1 MTAAV
6 TTTYRGCVGQVLE
19 RGEVL
24 AELDAALASAR
35 DGEGRTV
42 LLAGEAGLGKTTV
55 LRTWTAPFTVD
66 PTVRLLE
73 GACDDLVTSRTL
85 GPFHDVALDAP
96 ALRSALAASGTDA
109 VYDAVLA
116 ELGAAPPVT
125 VLVVEDVHWADE
137 ATLDVLAVAAR
148 RIARLPAVLVLSYRD
163 DEVDPGSHLQRLLG
177 GLPAA
182 ATRRPELRPLT
193 VGAVTA
199 LAGAPGLRV
208 HAATLGNPF
217 LVTELVAA
225 QSEGLPVSVRD
236 AVLAR
241 VADLPRPAQELLD
254 LLAVIPGHADAVLL
268 DALRPTWRDDVEVPE
283 RRGIVGLPGG
293 VVAFRHELARQA
305 VEQALPPIRRL
316 GLERA
321 VLAALLAHDPP
332 DRARILHHAA
342 RCADVDAVLAHAPAA
357 ARAAAAAGA
366 HQQSLAWYAQLAPHA
381 ELLPP
386 VEQAAIAEE
395 HAWEL
400 YAAHRVEE
408 AVATARHAVALRTA
422 GDDPSAT
429 VRALVGLA
437 RHLYI
442 RGDVAEAL
450 ATLDGAV
457 ALDPTSALAH
467 THRGVLRVLADDE
480 ETGLAELAAVPP
492 TALGTVYR
500 GLGRAFLGH
509 ADGPDLVR
517 EGLDAARAAGHREH
531 AARGWTSL
539 VKALRRLDRDDEV
552 AAVVAEGLESTRS
565 GDFLSHGYSLEAFG
579 LQLMVDDGRWDAAE
593 AGLRR
598 LVDTVPEAGILARE
612 TLPPLGRLLARRG
625 DPDADAVLARAWELA
640 TRSDSLPVLL
650 TTAAGLAEKAWLD
663 GDGERE
669 HARIRA
675 LLARSRRPGLASARG
690 DLLRQGLRCGL
701 AVAPEEPVGDLWPRH
716 ALALAGDHR
725 AAAGSW
731 PAGSYE
737 RALELVDTGDEE
749 SVTVGLR
756 LLDDLGAAPAARHA
770 RRRLQALGVRRIP
783 RGPQAGTRAHPEGLT
798 PRQADIL
805 ALVADGLTNAQI
817 AERLV
822 LSVRTVDHHVSAV
835 LAKLGV
841 GSREEA
847 ARRASRGEQ
856 RA

>member
-1 MTAAV
+1 M
-6 TTTYRGCVGQVLE
+6 GVGVRVLE

-24 AELDAALASAR
+24 AELDAALAAAR
-35 DGEGRTV
+35 DGAGRTV

-55 LRTWTAPFTVD
+55 LRTWTAELGD
-66 PTVRLLE
+66 VRLLE

-85 GPFHDVALDAP
+85 GPFHDAALDAP
-96 ALRSALAASGTDA
+96 ALRAALAGGTDA
-109 VYDAVLA
+109 VYDAVLT
-116 ELGAAPPVT
+116 ELATPVT
-125 VLVVEDVHWADE
+125 VLVVEDGHWADE

-148 RIARLPAVLVLSYRD
+148 RVARLPAVLVLSYRD
-163 DEVDPGSHLQRLLG
+163 DEVDHGSHLQRLLG

-182 ATRRPELRPLT
+182 TTRRPELRPLT
-193 VGAVTA
+193 VGAVTE
-199 LAGAPGLRV
+199 LAGAAGLRV

-241 VADLPRPAQELLD
+241 VADLPRPAQELLE
-254 LLAVIPGHADAVLL
+254 LLAVVPGHADAALL
-268 DALRPTWRDDVEVPE
+268 DAVRPTWRDDVEVPE
-283 RRGIVGLPGG
+283 RRGIVGLHEGA
-293 VVAFRHELARQA
+293 VAFRHELARQA

-381 ELLPP
+381 ALLPP
-386 VEQAAIAEE
+386 AEQAALAEE

-422 GDDPSAT
+422 GDDPAAT
-429 VRALVGLA
+429 VRALVGLS

-442 RGDVAEAL
+442 RGDVADAV
-450 ATLDGAV
+450 ATLDEAA
-457 ALDPTSALAH
+457 ALEPTSELAH

-480 ETGLAELAAVPP
+480 EAGLAELASVPP

-517 EGLDAARAAGHREH
+517 EGLDAARASGHREH

-539 VKALRRLDRDDEV
+539 VKALRRLGRDDEV
-552 AAVVAEGLESTRS
+552 AAVVAAGLESTRS

-612 TLPPLGRLLARRG
+612 TLPPIGRLLARRG

-650 TTAAGLAEKAWLD
+650 TTAARLAEKAWLD

-669 HARIRA
+669 HARVRG
-675 LLARSRRPGLASARG
+675 LLARSRRPGLAGARG

-701 AVAPEEPVGDLWPRH
+701 PVAPDEPVGDLWPRH

-725 AAAGSW
+725 AAAAAW

-737 RALELVDTGDEE
+737 GALELLDTPPGDDAEDA
-749 SVTVGLR
+749 VTAGLR
-756 LLDDLGAAPAARHA
+756 VLDDLGAAPAARRA

-817 AERLV
+817 AARLV

-841 GSREEA
+841 ASREEA
-847 ARRASRGEQ
+847 ADRFQNS
-856 RA
+856 